1 MRPLARRRAMIERPA
16 RVRMRIRKPCVLA
29 RLRLFGWNVRFT
41 TTAPN
46 PVEAEGR
53 QSQGAENAPKDDGTG
68 LPQTPSTRPRVPTSA
83 MVGHPTPQWPA
94 KPAGP
99 RCDLR
104 ATPGDQADHCK
115 REARPLC

>member
-1 MRPLARRRAMIERPA
+1 RIRPLPRRRAMIERPA

-53 QSQGAENAPKDDGTG
+53 QGQGGEKPPKDDGTG
-68 LPQTPSTRPRVPTSA
+68 LPRTPSTRPGVTASTTLEQLAPHGRAKSSVPGCGSRA
-83 MVGHPTPQWPA
+83 AP
-94 KPAGP
+94 
-99 RCDLR
+99 CD
-104 ATPGDQADHCK
+104 Q
-115 REARPLC
+115 